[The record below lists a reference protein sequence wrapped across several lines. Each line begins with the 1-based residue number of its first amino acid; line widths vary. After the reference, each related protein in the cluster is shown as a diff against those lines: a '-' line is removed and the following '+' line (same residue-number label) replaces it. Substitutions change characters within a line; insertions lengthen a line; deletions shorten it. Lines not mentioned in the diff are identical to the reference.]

1 MPKLTKKQFA
11 DLCGMPTNR
20 LAIYIQRKKIEVED
34 NEIDINNEHNRLFL
48 EKYAKKE
55 SYVSPKKEK
64 KKPEPT
70 VIINLEPETI
80 SETPKERTN
89 LTLTQL
95 EREKKL
101 ADLQKVEVDTR
112 IAKLREEKLMGQ
124 NIPTELVKGVVS
136 QMSKS
141 FVSKF
146 KDGAENILISV
157 SKMKGLSNEEMAKLR
172 GELVA
177 IINESIKSS
186 VNDCKKQVSTIVATY
201 SNSRGV
207 GEHD

>member
-1 MPKLTKKQFA
+1 MGRLSKKKFA
-11 DLCGMPTNR
+11 ELCGMPTNA
-20 LAIYIQRKKIEVED
+20 LAVYIRRKKIEVQND
-34 NEIDINNEHNRLFL
+34 EIDLGSEVNRLFL
-48 EKYAKKE
+48 EKHGGKE
-55 SYVSPKKEK
+55 NYTPPAPKSKIKVEV
-64 KKPEPT
+64 PE
-70 VIINLEPETI
+70 
-80 SETPKERTN
+80 ETPESIEQNSTAPRTN

-124 NIPTELVKGVVS
+124 NIPTDLVKGVVT
-136 QMSKS
+136 QLSKS

-177 IINESIKSS
+177 IINESIKNS
-186 VNDCKKQVSTIVATY
+186 VGDCKRAVTSIINTY
-201 SNSRGV
+201 SNSRQV

>member
-1 MPKLTKKQFA
+1 MGRLSKKKFA
-11 DLCGMPTNR
+11 ELCGMPTNA
-20 LAIYIQRKKIEVED
+20 LAVYIKRKKIELRND
-34 NEIDINNEHNRLFL
+34 EIDLASEVNRLFL
-48 EKYAKKE
+48 EKHGGKE
-55 SYVSPKKEK
+55 NYTPPAPKPKIKVEV
-64 KKPEPT
+64 PEE
-70 VIINLEPETI
+70 VPETI
-80 SETPKERTN
+80 EQNSSAPRTN

-112 IAKLREEKLMGQ
+112 IAKLKEEKLMGQ
-124 NIPTELVKGVVS
+124 NIPTELVKGVIS
-136 QMSKS
+136 QLSKS

-177 IINESIKSS
+177 IINESVKTS
-186 VNDCKKQVSTIVATY
+186 VADGKKQVASIVAAY
-201 SNSRGV
+201 SQSRGV